1 VGVIPLHSAQPGVVK
16 SIVKNIRPVSPV
28 ECEAEVL
35 DGLSSFAGEELRRR
49 FGQRVAIYPQIEPD
63 ALRFRYRGDMR
74 ALLELRQTAAVY
86 LIQRYSVPRPRGLLG
101 HEHFQK
107 LLKQIQTVQNLHPA
121 GTFRTFRISAAG
133 QDSSV
138 FARIKEEISRQ
149 TGLIYEPEEA
159 ELFLR
164 VRPSTAKMGG
174 WEVLVRLSP
183 RPLSARAW
191 RICDM
196 EGALNA
202 TVASAMIEMTL
213 PKSRDR
219 FLNLMC
225 GSGTL
230 LIERLARCPAS
241 LSVGCDIDASVL
253 ECARQNIGASGYEGD
268 IQLLQADATRLPF
281 PSCSFDVLCADLPW
295 GQLVGSHEQN
305 VSLYPSVLTEAA
317 RVAVPGT
324 RAVMLTHE
332 VTLFESLLSTYAAL
346 WTLKNVIRVFQG
358 GLHPRIYCL
367 LRTAQRGEDE

>member
-1 VGVIPLHSAQPGVVK
+1 M
-16 SIVKNIRPVSPV
+16 KNIRPVNPV

-35 DGLSSFAGEELRRR
+35 DGLSSFACGELRRR

-63 ALRFRYRGDMR
+63 ALRFRYSGDMR
-74 ALLELRQTAAVY
+74 ELLELRQTAAVY

-107 LLKQIQTVQNLHPA
+107 LLKQIRAVQNLHPA

-164 VRPSTAKMGG
+164 VRPSTAKTGG

-191 RICDM
+191 RVCDM

-213 PKSRDR
+213 PRSRDR

-230 LIERLARCPAS
+230 LIERLARCPAG
-241 LSVGCDIDASVL
+241 LSVGCDIDPSVL

-317 RVAVPGT
+317 RVAMPGT

-346 WTLKNVIRVFQG
+346 WSLKDTVRVFQG